1 MSGAI
6 LVKAVKDVTCE
17 ELVWVAVM
25 IVVFC
30 NLDVTKVTDFG
41 SSVSGR
47 ALVVFMGV
55 EEVINKK
62 QYDD

>member
-6 LVKAVKDVTCE
+6 LGKAVKDVTCE
-17 ELVWVAVM
+17 ELGWVAVM

-55 EEVINKK
+55 
-62 QYDD
+62 